1 MELEM
6 KERLCSCGGGN
17 GPNHPLGEDGC
28 FRMLV
33 TNKEEI
39 PTNRRKW
46 YHPEWFSDS
55 VWV

>member
-1 MELEM
+1 M